1 MSRHHD
7 QVAVTAD
14 GTVPGLGS
22 LNKKHLSSP
31 SLRGSGI
38 RLGWVVRTRG
48 LSWRCHLDV
57 SRLQSSEGSTE
68 AGGPAFKKG
77 PSHSGRLES
86 PGPHHVGLSTRLLEC
101 PDNMAAGFPRGMILK
116 RARTGSQTSCPPS
129 VYQKEVKK
137 PSPRSRVPLKDVRLC
152 FSYVT
157 GAVTP
162 ALAPNL
168 PPAHLHSH
176 SYQVTVQSLLIK
188 GQSVIPHPLMWG
200 LVQ

>member
-1 MSRHHD
+1 MVGSPGSREYIFRPSLEGAAVSWHHD

-48 LSWRCHLDV
+48 LSWHCHLDV

-101 PDNMAAGFPRGMILK
+101 PDNMAAGFPRGMIL
-116 RARTGSQTSCPPS
+116 REQGRGPRHH
-129 VYQKEVKK
+129 VHLLFIRKE
-137 PSPRSRVPLKDVRLC
+137 SRS
-152 FSYVT
+152 
-157 GAVTP
+157 P
-162 ALAPNL
+162 ALAPGFL
-168 PPAHLHSH
+168 
-176 SYQVTVQSLLIK
+176 
-188 GQSVIPHPLMWG
+188 
-200 LVQ
+200 